1 MRRHTT
7 ALAVLAAAATLA
19 LTGCST
25 SSSGDDSTAPATD
38 TSSQADPQATERAV
52 LEKSVRDYTHALF
65 GGDGPA
71 GYKLVSNR
79 CKEEITPES
88 FNAMA
93 DQGHHEHGQ
102 LEIKNIS
109 VDEISGNLARVS
121 YGVGVP
127 QFERAAQ
134 PWTREDGTWKW
145 DAC

>member
-1 MRRHTT
+1 MRTPHTT
-7 ALAVLAAAATLA
+7 AAALATAALLA

-25 SSSGDDSTAPATD
+25 SSEPDTTPDTD
-38 TSSQADPQATERAV
+38 TSSQADPQAAERAA

-65 GGDGPA
+65 GGDGPT

-79 CKEEITPES
+79 CKQEMTAES

-102 LEIKNIS
+102 LEIKTIS

-127 QFERAAQ
+127 KFERKAQ